1 MKEFTISLTSIHSY
15 SRKPWFS
22 FPPSL
27 NSNLLV
33 YRLPSHST
41 LQTLIDLIDLTPAI
55 HEMNRNAVNPIT
67 GLPLGEYTTPTF
79 HIWGRKGGA
88 TDYIIGPRN
97 LMESTQ
103 EVHDTEWREAE
114 YDKMLHLNNGARLR
128 MGMFCIK
135 YFQVIYGVIVC
146 YAPSEKAGLELERR
160 IAGKPINKNVEK
172 KTVVFESRSR
182 WKYSKIVNYFS
193 WKQL

>member
-1 MKEFTISLTSIHSY
+1 
-15 SRKPWFS
+15 
-22 FPPSL
+22 
-27 NSNLLV
+27 
-33 YRLPSHST
+33 
-41 LQTLIDLIDLTPAI
+41 
-55 HEMNRNAVNPIT
+55 MNRNAVNSIT
-67 GLPLGEYTTPTF
+67 GFPLGEYTTPTF

-135 YFQVIYGVIVC
+135 YFSYLWNYYLRLFRKYWNGTGAQEIGV
-146 YAPSEKAGLELERR
+146 KRWR
-160 IAGKPINKNVEK
+160 KRKPWFPRAE
-172 KTVVFESRSR
+172 VVGSTA
-182 WKYSKIVNYFS
+182 K
-193 WKQL
+193 